1 MATKAVLDIL
11 QGMLVS
17 FGTSMATATRE
28 EQRSWWREDAAW
40 RADDL
45 DWRGEEK
52 AVYEAESDCRQR
64 LRKWHQEDIDQ
75 MNLENSRVLWL
86 RFLEKNRRDVE
97 EKTEQLKAISSIS
110 ALFGLCATVT
120 LTQLSL
126 DKEGEPSAPT
136 RPLLYCDLH
145 PASLL
150 SLASALLSRSPSS
163 TWTTRGLIALY
174 ALTTA
179 LVEGLM
185 VVSMVTCALL
195 LGIILKIGKTFV
207 SEREEQDFMAACLR
221 FCALYQRG
229 DRPPQPR
236 KSFEAFWAAR
246 CEGSWQLAFQCCC
259 LGVTAFLI
267 SMIAVGSYVQWAWGA
282 YWRSSRQ
289 ASENGGVQYSRSA
302 SLSSRALFLASSR
315 RSLPAASAQP
325 PGGFAGLPFD
335 WHTAPHHLPI

>member
-136 RPLLYCDLH
+136 
-145 PASLL
+145 
-150 SLASALLSRSPSS
+150 
-163 TWTTRGLIALY
+163 GLIALY

-267 SMIAVGSYVQWAWGA
+267 SMIAVGWIVFIPHEITQVSFGIAVALAVCLWSYVQWAWGA